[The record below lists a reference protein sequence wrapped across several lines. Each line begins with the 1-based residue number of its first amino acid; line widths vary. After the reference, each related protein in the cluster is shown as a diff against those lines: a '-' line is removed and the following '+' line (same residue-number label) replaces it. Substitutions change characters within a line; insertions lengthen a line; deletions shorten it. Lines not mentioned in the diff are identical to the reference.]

1 MIKITI
7 VLACALTL
15 LGCQEQS
22 NSNDAATINTVETE
36 TNQKSQLQV
45 IKLSGTPFE
54 IGFQHGQT
62 LKKEIHDLVMLWEAD
77 IELNFKIPSKEFITK
92 FLKSTD
98 YISAIKKWTPHLY
111 DEIRG
116 ISEGSEIELD
126 KILVFQLVDEMWN
139 NGGIIFEAH
148 HCSSIG
154 INNRKSDGDINY
166 IAQNIDVTPF
176 YHKYKVLL
184 DIEDQKSNSHTFVV
198 TVPGIIGVNGLNK
211 AIGVNVNSL
220 MDLKNS
226 SDGLPVCC
234 VVRGVL
240 DQSTFNEAEEFLRKI
255 KHASGQNYIIGS
267 KHNVA
272 SYECSASKV
281 EIYWPDSTKRY
292 TYHANNA
299 LKNNSYQPSYIN
311 QIEDSFNLTH
321 EEYIKDVPRTAALK
335 NRILNTESINIEVLK
350 ETLKSKDSET
360 DPICNDWTW
369 ASTIMEFHDDH
380 NVLFISP
387 GKPDSV
393 DYEKFIIR

>member
-1 MIKITI
+1 MIKPIII
-7 VLACALTL
+7 VTCILLI
-15 LGCQEQS
+15 LGCEDKSNTTTTQEVVIE
-22 NSNDAATINTVETE
+22 TIKKDTIRLIE
-36 TNQKSQLQV
+36 
-45 IKLSGTPFE
+45 LSGTPFE
-54 IGFQHGQT
+54 IGFKHGEI
-62 LKKEIHDLVMLWEAD
+62 LKPEIHDLVSLWEAD
-77 IELNFKIPSKEFITK
+77 IELNFKIPANEFIQK
-92 FLKSTD
+92 FLQSTN
-98 YISAIKKWTPHLY
+98 YTAAITKWTPQLLE
-111 DEIRG
+111 EIRG
-116 ISEGSEIELD
+116 IGKGSEIDFE

-154 INNRKSDGDINY
+154 INNRKNNGKVNY

-184 DIEDQKSNSHTFVV
+184 DIENEATKMHNYVL

-211 AIGVNVNSL
+211 YIGVNVNSL

-240 DQSTFNEAEEFLRKI
+240 DKETFGEAETFLREI

-267 KHNVA
+267 KQNIA
-272 SYECSASKV
+272 SFECSSSKV
-281 EIYWPDSTKRY
+281 SIYWPDSTKRY

-299 LKNNSYQPSYIN
+299 LKNDSYQPSYIN
-311 QIEDSFNLTH
+311 QITDSFNLTH
-321 EEYIKDVPRTAALK
+321 EEYIKDVPRTTALK
-335 NRILNTESINIEVLK
+335 TRILNKESINTETIK
-350 ETLKSKDSET
+350 EILKSKDSDT

-369 ASTIMEFHDDH
+369 ISTIMEFHDDH
-380 NVLFISP
+380 NVLLISP

-393 DYEKFIIR
+393 EYEKFIIQ